1 MIYDNPPL
9 PGNIAP
15 EVANE
20 RGIVIQ
26 SGLGPH

>member
-1 MIYDNPPL
+1 MIYDNRIR

-26 SGLGPH
+26 FKFGPH